1 MANVSTRYAQALF
14 TSKEKN
20 KYQNYL
26 ETISEAYTKN
36 TEFKNAIDNPRIKK
50 KEKLEIIKELFPKDK
65 VFTNFIELV
74 LKENRINLIKE
85 ISDKFTEMIDK
96 ENKKIKIEI
105 ISAYKL
111 SKQQTEEIAEKYKK
125 IKKANT
131 VDVISKIDTSIIGG
145 VKVIVDGTIYDDSL
159 KTKLTQ
165 ML

>member
-1 MANVSTRYAQALF
+1 
-14 TSKEKN
+14 
-20 KYQNYL
+20 
-26 ETISEAYTKN
+26 
-36 TEFKNAIDNPRIKK
+36 
-50 KEKLEIIKELFPKDK
+50 
-65 VFTNFIELV
+65 
-74 LKENRINLIKE
+74 
-85 ISDKFTEMIDK
+85 MIDK